1 MSFFSGS
8 SPNKIENWVC
18 VMERNVEFEV
28 EMAKNYL
35 ANRRI
40 PSNILNKRDSAHSI
54 NIGEMSLIY
63 LYVPKEFEKRA
74 RKALAELQDE
84 IGDDMGN
91 TEP

>member
-1 MSFFSGS
+1 MSFFKRSK
-8 SPNKIENWVC
+8 PNKVENWVC
-18 VMERNVEFEV
+18 VMERNIEFEV

-74 RKALAELQDE
+74 RKVLAEFQDE
-84 IGDDMGN
+84 LDD
-91 TEP
+91 ES